1 MKFKIRKIDRFLNFE
16 DQKYKSKVIE
26 KIQTNLKKK
35 NDQNNIKHICGIF
48 NFEEQKF
55 SSTFIDKKS
64 NNFQQNLKNRQF
76 FIKCYILRIRN
87 LN

>member
-1 MKFKIRKIDRFLNFE
+1 MKFKIRKISRILNFE

-26 KIQTNLKKK
+26 KIQTNFQKKK
-35 NDQNNIKHICGIF
+35 NNQNNIKHICGIF

-76 FIKCYILRIRN
+76 L
-87 LN
+87 